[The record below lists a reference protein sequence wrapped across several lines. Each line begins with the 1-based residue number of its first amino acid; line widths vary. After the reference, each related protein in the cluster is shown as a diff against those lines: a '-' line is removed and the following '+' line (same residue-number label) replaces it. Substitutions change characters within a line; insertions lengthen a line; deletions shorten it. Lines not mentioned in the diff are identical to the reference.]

1 MMLLI
6 DVGNSRL
13 KWTVQHNGAL
23 QTTRHIE
30 YRGRPLSLLLEEQWA
45 EIPPPKR
52 VLVTNVAGQSLA
64 LALAAWV
71 QDAWGLP
78 IDFMQ
83 VERESF
89 GVRIAYDDPSRFGV
103 DRWVALV
110 AARHLLSGAVCVIDC
125 GTAITLDV
133 MDADGIHIGGLIVP
147 GLMLMRKSLTE
158 NTQGI
163 GAVPHHGEHPLLAQ
177 DTATAVQAGSYW
189 AAVGFIDRVVNELRR
204 DMQTHLNTVITGGDA
219 ALLLPRLAGTYR
231 HEPDWLMKGMAIIA
245 EGKA

>member
-13 KWTVQHNGAL
+13 KWAMQRNGQL
-23 QTTRHIE
+23 QATQRIE
-30 YRGRPLSLLLEEQWA
+30 YRGRPLPLLFEEQWA
-45 EIPPPKR
+45 DIPPPKR
-52 VLVTNVAGQSLA
+52 VVVTNVAGQSLA

-78 IDFMQ
+78 IDFVQ

-89 GVRIAYDDPSRFGV
+89 GVRIAYDDPGRFGV
-103 DRWVALV
+103 DRWVSLI
-110 AARHLLSGAVCVIDC
+110 AARNLLPGAVCVFDC
-125 GTAITLDV
+125 GTAITVDV
-133 MDADGIHIGGLIVP
+133 MDASGEHLGGLIAP
-147 GLMLMRKSLTE
+147 GLTLMRKSLSE

-163 GAVPHHGEHPLLAQ
+163 GVVPNLSEHPLLAR
-177 DTATAVQAGSYW
+177 DTATAVQAGSHW
-189 AAVGFIDRVVNELRR
+189 AAVGFIDRMVDELQRN
-204 DMQTHLNTVITGGDA
+204 MQAPLNTVITGGDA
-219 ALLLPRLAGTYR
+219 GLLLPQLVGAYR